1 MINGRIEEILSSCP
15 SEAYIIVTQPA
26 VSARD
31 FGSRSA
37 APHLRNALNGTDG
50 PLKTSI
56 VVPEVYGLVDVQ
68 SVISMLGEKCGAR
81 LVSADAAS
89 KITTHNLAREARD

>member
-1 MINGRIEEILSSCP
+1 MLSSCP
-15 SEAYIIVTQPA
+15 SDAYIIVTQPA

-56 VVPEVYGLVDVQ
+56 VVPEVYGLVDAL
-68 SVISMLGEKCGAR
+68 SVISLLGEKCGTR

-89 KITTHNLAREARD
+89 KITVHTLAKESSD